1 MIYDGSRKF
10 ADFTKKYN
18 LNIKK
23 IKVHRDFYTNS
34 DAFLYFLLYDVVKN
48 LYQCIVEKTWCRAY
62 YISSV
67 FCTIIDTTR
76 QRYIL
81 GGILC

>member
-1 MIYDGSRKF
+1 MV
-10 ADFTKKYN
+10 DFTKKYN

-34 DAFLYFLLYDVVKN
+34 GAFLYFLLYDVVKN
-48 LYQCIVEKTWCRAY
+48 LYQCVVEKRWCRAY

-67 FCTIIDTTR
+67 FCTIIDTTF
-76 QRYIL
+76 QTKIYL
-81 GGILC
+81 GGNDVF